1 MTEDEMEKLAEL
13 IFQKLLT
20 RQAEFDDQFIEQL
33 KSSGQEF
40 KVEFD
45 KSYPIPPISLTE
57 EEKLIED
64 HARLSKLLSQYEEKE
79 QYEQAAIIKNKLK
92 KIENKLNKL

>member
-20 RQAEFDDQFIEQL
+20 RQAEFDEQFIEQL

-40 KVEFD
+40 EVEFD
-45 KSYPIPPISLTE
+45 KWTTYASDVELPSTNVTWAL
-57 EEKLIED
+57 
-64 HARLSKLLSQYEEKE
+64 
-79 QYEQAAIIKNKLK
+79 AAGDYIWFVTNK
-92 KIENKLNKL
+92 I

>member
-20 RQAEFDDQFIEQL
+20 RQAEFDEQFIDQL

-40 KVEFD
+40 TVDFD
-45 KSYPIPPISLTE
+45 KSYPIPPSKTE
-57 EEKLIED
+57 EEELIED
-64 HARLSKLLSQYEEKE
+64 YARLSKLLSHYENTE
-79 QYEQAAIIKNKLK
+79 QYERAAIIKKELNE
-92 KIENKLNKL
+92 IENKLNKL